1 LQPVDRP
8 SILSFLRET
17 WHKHP
22 HRMPPVVMKFAH
34 GRLLPVLLAIFAFN
48 LGAAAWS
55 AVVAGQLTLEGAD
68 TAVLGTLY
76 AVCELSRLPAAL
88 LLPMLTLRLGA
99 RRITQAGLLI
109 LLALP
114 LIALSGTGTPQVM
127 SIFVLSALPT
137 MAVYVGMPALV
148 IGAAPPG
155 RDGSSLAFLG
165 LAGGAGGALGPWIGG
180 ALADGGGLPPVLG
193 LFALGTLAMLPV
205 ATFSAL
211 PPRTAWPGWSALAG
225 RGLPWQALGALGL
238 ASAADA
244 GRAALVPSQLIQ
256 QGQPLAGV
264 GMLLTAGCAV
274 AGLGFLVFGRMADR
288 QSAKRVT
295 GAGVMI
301 LVLGSFACALTAG
314 YAPAFVVA
322 SAILG
327 MGASGAR
334 LGAELALI
342 GWVGRDRAAVA
353 AALGETT
360 VLGGRAFGAPAA
372 GTFGT
377 AYGGASA
384 FWAIGLS
391 ALLASGVLMLIASRL
406 IRRQPQIE
414 AVVPIAVPIAVPVAV
429 PVPAPVNP
437 SAAL

>member
-1 LQPVDRP
+1 MPPLFR
-8 SILSFLRET
+8 SILS
-17 WHKHP
+17 
-22 HRMPPVVMKFAH
+22 
-34 GRLLPVLLAIFAFN
+34 GRLLPVLIAIFAFN
-48 LGAAAWS
+48 LGAAGWS
-55 AVVAGQLTLEGAD
+55 AVVAGRLTLDGAD
-68 TAVLGTLY
+68 TALLGTLY

-88 LLPMLTLRLGA
+88 MLPMLTLRLGA
-99 RRITQAGLLI
+99 RRITQAGLLV
-109 LLALP
+109 LLAIP
-114 LIALSGTGTPQVM
+114 LIGLTGLATPQIM
-127 SIFVLSALPT
+127 LIFVLSALPT

-148 IGAAPPG
+148 IGASPPG
-155 RDGSSLAFLG
+155 RDGSALAFLG
-165 LAGGAGGALGPWIGG
+165 LAGGAGGALGPWVGG
-180 ALADGGGLPPVLG
+180 ALADAAGLPPVLA
-193 LFALGTLAMLPV
+193 LFAVGAAAMLPS
-205 ATFSAL
+205 ATFGAL

-256 QGQPLAGV
+256 QGQPLADV

-274 AGLGFLVFGRMADR
+274 AGIGFLVFGRMADR
-288 QSAKRVT
+288 HSVSRVT
-295 GAGVMI
+295 GAGVAI
-301 LVLGSFACALTAG
+301 LVLGSFACALTVG
-314 YAPAFVVA
+314 FAPAFVVA

-342 GWVGRDRAAVA
+342 NWVGRDRAAVA

-391 ALLASGVLMLIASRL
+391 ALLASGVLMLVATRL
-406 IRRQPQIE
+406 LRRAPEVE
-414 AVVPIAVPIAVPVAV
+414 AVVPVPVSV
-429 PVPAPVNP
+429 TP
-437 SAAL
+437 SAAI

>member
-1 LQPVDRP
+1 
-8 SILSFLRET
+8 
-17 WHKHP
+17 
-22 HRMPPVVMKFAH
+22 MPPVLRSFLS
-34 GRLLPVLLAIFAFN
+34 GRLLPVLVAVFAFS
-48 LGAAAWS
+48 LGSAGWS
-55 AVVAGQLTLEGAD
+55 AVVAGRLTLDGAD
-68 TAVLGTLY
+68 TALLGTLY

-88 LLPMLTLRLGA
+88 MLPMLTLRLGA
-99 RRITQAGLLI
+99 RRITQVGLLV
-109 LLALP
+109 LLAIP
-114 LIALSGTGTPQVM
+114 LIGLTGLATPQIM
-127 SIFVLSALPT
+127 LIFVLSALPT

-148 IGAAPPG
+148 IGASPPG
-155 RDGSSLAFLG
+155 RDGSALAWLG
-165 LAGGAGGALGPWIGG
+165 LAGGAGGALGPWVGG
-180 ALADGGGLPPVLG
+180 ALADTAGLAPVLA
-193 LFALGTLAMLPV
+193 LFAVGSASMLPI
-205 ATFSAL
+205 ATFGAL
-211 PPRTAWPGWSALAG
+211 PPRTAWPGWSALAAQ

-244 GRAALVPSQLIQ
+244 GRAALVPAQLIQ

-274 AGLGFLVFGRMADR
+274 AGIGFLMFGRMADR
-288 QSAKRVT
+288 QSASRVT
-295 GAGVMI
+295 GAGVVI

-314 YAPAFVVA
+314 FAPAFVVA
-322 SAILG
+322 SAVLG

-342 GWVGRDRAAVA
+342 NWVGRDRASVA

-391 ALLASGVLMLIASRL
+391 ALLASGLLMVVATRL
-406 IRRQPQIE
+406 LRRAPE
-414 AVVPIAVPIAVPVAV
+414 VDAVVPVPVSV
-429 PVPAPVNP
+429 TP
-437 SAAL
+437 SAAI